1 MTEIKKINIGLF
13 GVGIVGSG
21 LIEVLRR
28 RCQQVK
34 QIDGFEL
41 EITKAVVLDP
51 SKKRKIDTTGIE
63 ISSDPDS
70 ILDDD
75 SIDIVVELIGGI
87 EVPQAIIQ
95 KALNKKKH
103 VVSANKA
110 LLATNGEQLIA
121 LAEKQKCCLLT
132 EAAVGG
138 GIPILKTL
146 REGFIGN
153 DITSIKA
160 ILNGTS
166 NFILTKMAE
175 DGLSYHESLKMASD
189 AGFAEVDPT
198 MDVDGTDAQQKLR
211 VLAAYIC
218 NGHFPS
224 GDILYRGIT
233 DLTPSDFQFA
243 RQKKMTIKLL
253 AKAKKDEKGL
263 ILKVEPTLLPLQHP
277 LANIR
282 NEYNAFLIEGDAL
295 GTATLSGKGAGS
307 LPTASAV
314 FADIVDICRGGTKI
328 FKSSVLGNNS
338 NYCLHSSRDAQSEYY
353 LRFTV
358 DDEPGM
364 IGAITT
370 ALGSHQISVY
380 STSAE
385 LIPNASGIGQVHVL
399 VHHTS
404 ENRIEKALEEI
415 RFINGIHKEFKYL
428 PIDGV

>member
-1 MTEIKKINIGLF
+1 MTEIKKIKIGLF
-13 GVGIVGSG
+13 GVGTVGSG
-21 LIEVLRR
+21 LVEVVRR
-28 RCQQVK
+28 RSPQIQ
-34 QIDGFEL
+34 QIDGIQL
-41 EITKAVVLDP
+41 EISKAVVLDP
-51 SKKRKIDTTGIE
+51 LKKRKVDTTGIE
-63 ISSDPDS
+63 ISANPDT
-70 ILDDD
+70 ILEDD
-75 SIDIVVELIGGI
+75 SIDIVVELIGG
-87 EVPQAIIQ
+87 VDTPNTIIQ
-95 KALNKKKH
+95 KALTNKKH

-121 LAEKQKCCLLT
+121 LAEKQKRCLLT

-175 DGLSYHESLKMASD
+175 DGMSYHESLKLASD

-224 GDILYRGIT
+224 GHILYRGIT

-253 AKAKKDEKGL
+253 AKAKKDENGL
-263 ILKVEPTLLPLQHP
+263 ILKVEPTLLPFQHP
-277 LANIR
+277 LANVR
-282 NEYNAFLIEGDAL
+282 NENNAFLIEGDSI

-314 FADIVDICRGGTKI
+314 FADIVDICRGGMKT
-328 FKSSVLGNNS
+328 FKSNAPDNNA
-338 NYCLHSSRDAQSEYY
+338 NYCIHSSRDAQSEYY

-358 DDEPGM
+358 DDQPGM

-385 LIPNASGIGQVHVL
+385 LIPNTAGIGQVHVL
-399 VHHTS
+399 AHHTS
-404 ENRIEKALEEI
+404 ENTIEKALEEI
-415 RFINGIHKEFKYL
+415 RFIKGIHKEFKYL
-428 PIDGV
+428 PIDNV

>member
-1 MTEIKKINIGLF
+1 MTKAKKINIGLF
-13 GVGIVGSG
+13 GVGTVGSG

-28 RCQQVK
+28 RCLQIK
-34 QIDGFEL
+34 QIDGIDL
-41 EITKAVVLDP
+41 EITRAVVLDP
-51 SKKRKIDTTGIE
+51 LKKRKVDTTGIQLS
-63 ISSDPDS
+63 IDSDS
-70 ILDDD
+70 ILEDD
-75 SIDIVVELIGGI
+75 SIDIVVELIGGV
-87 EVPQAIIQ
+87 ESANAIIQ
-95 KALNKKKH
+95 KAFDKHKH

-110 LLATNGEQLIA
+110 LLAEKGEQLISQ
-121 LAEKQKCCLLT
+121 AENQNLTFLT

-175 DGLSYHESLKMASD
+175 DGMSYHESLKLASD
-189 AGFAEVDPT
+189 AGFAEIDPT

-211 VLAAYIC
+211 ILAAYIC
-218 NGHFPS
+218 NGNFPS

-243 RQKKMTIKLL
+243 RQKNMTIKLL
-253 AKAKKDEKGL
+253 AKAKKDDQGL
-263 ILKVEPTLLPLQHP
+263 TLKVEPTLLPLQHP

-282 NEYNAFLIEGDAL
+282 NEYNAFLIEGDAI
-295 GTATLSGKGAGS
+295 GTSTLSGKGAGS

-314 FADIVDICRGGTKI
+314 FADIIDICRGSAKHFNSDSRNNKTK
-328 FKSSVLGNNS
+328 
-338 NYCLHSSRDAQSEYY
+338 YCIHSSRDAQSEHY
-353 LRFTV
+353 LRFTI
-358 DDEPGM
+358 DDQPGM

-370 ALGSHQISVY
+370 ALGAHKISVY

-385 LIPNASGIGQVHVL
+385 LIPNTPGIGQVHVL
-399 VHHTS
+399 AHDTS
-404 ENRIEKALEEI
+404 ENTIEKALQEI
-415 RFINGIHKEFKYL
+415 RFIKGIHKEFKYL
-428 PIDGV
+428 PIDNI

>member
-28 RCQQVK
+28 RCQQIK

-51 SKKRKIDTTGIE
+51 FKKRKVDTTGIE
-63 ISSDPDS
+63 ISTNPDS

-87 EVPQAIIQ
+87 DAPKTIIQ
-95 KALNKKKH
+95 KAINKKKH

-314 FADIVDICRGGTKI
+314 FADIVDICRGGTKN
-328 FKSSVLGNNS
+328 FKSSVPGNNS
-338 NYCLHSSRDAQSEYY
+338 NYCVHSSRDAQSEYY

-358 DDEPGM
+358 DDQPGM